1 MIKQFN
7 KILFFYGFIFIGFSF
22 YSQKSIN
29 VKNIKGSCFIEG
41 DISPN
46 IAKNKA
52 LNEAKINA
60 LKDAGINESIS
71 SYQILFTNQDKN
83 DYTQFFSSDIQ
94 SELQGAVKSI
104 KIINEKIYCT
114 NDNKIVCDVVIDAEV
129 IKYNTKADNTFK
141 ANINGVKS
149 VYNNNDNLT
158 FNIIATQKCY
168 LTIFNITDNE
178 ASLLFP
184 NSFEKNTELK
194 KNETKEFPTEK
205 IDYSLGSN
213 QNKQETNRLIF
224 VFTKK
229 EIPFIKMDNNQIT
242 IKEEIFN
249 WLYSISPDERYV
261 EYYTISILK

>member
-1 MIKQFN
+1 MIKV
-7 KILFFYGFIFIGFSF
+7 KKRIFIICILVSLYNF
-22 YSQKSIN
+22 SQKSID
-29 VKNIKGSCFIEG
+29 VKNIKGTCFIEG

-46 IAKNKA
+46 NAKIKA
-52 LNEAKINA
+52 LNDAKINA

-94 SELQGAVKSI
+94 SELQGAVKSV
-104 KIINEKIYCT
+104 KITNEKTYCT
-114 NDNKIVCDVVIDAEV
+114 NDNKIIFDITIDAEV
-129 IKYNTKADNTFK
+129 IKYNTKADITFK
-141 ANINGVKS
+141 ANINGIKA

-158 FNIIATQKCY
+158 FNVTTTQKCF
-168 LTIFNITDNE
+168 LTIFNITDSE
-178 ASLLFP
+178 ANLLFP
-184 NSFEKNTELK
+184 NSFEKKSELN
-194 KNETKEFPTEK
+194 KNEKKEFPTEK

-229 EIPFIKMDNNQIT
+229 EIPFIKIDENQVT
-242 IKEEIFN
+242 KKEEIFN
-249 WLYSISPDERYV
+249 WLYSIPPDERYV